1 MGARAETA
9 IAYLADLEAKLD
21 VAQVQLE
28 VHNTLLPL
36 LAGDAEPDVKER
48 IRLLSSRL
56 FTMSE
61 VRPMTAVPETRLI
74 RRETVVSGI
83 CGALRVACHEIA
95 HTPCLRAP

>member
-1 MGARAETA
+1 LEYLTLAVGNAKSHPMSVGARAETA

-36 LAGDAEPDVKER
+36 LAGDSEPDVKER
-48 IRLLSSRL
+48 IKLLSSRL

-61 VRPMTAVPETRLI
+61 VRPMDCCARSEANQT
-74 RRETVVSGI
+74 
-83 CGALRVACHEIA
+83 
-95 HTPCLRAP
+95 